1 MRTIEQPSNVL
12 LTQEEMRE
20 LIAQA
25 QAGDIDARKQ
35 MIEGNTRLVWS
46 IVQRFASR
54 GVELEDLFQI
64 GCIGL
69 MKSVDKFDLS
79 YDVKFSTY
87 AVPMIIGEIQR
98 FLRDD
103 GMVKV
108 SRSIRELN
116 YKIRHATDEF
126 LKTNEKPPS
135 ISELADMLGVTKDEV
150 LVATDAMRDPASLHE
165 QLFES
170 EGDSITLMDQM
181 KDEKSELPFQYVPLK
196 EVLAKLDKREQAIIY
211 LRYYLDLTQ
220 TDIAERLG
228 ISQVQVSRLEKKIL
242 AQLKQWMDTNNS
254 TSRSTKKTVN
264 K

>member
-1 MRTIEQPSNVL
+1 MDRIEQSSETL
-12 LTQEEMRE
+12 LTQAHMRE
-20 LIAQA
+20 LIAQS
-25 QAGDIDARKQ
+25 QAGDTQARKQ

-46 IVQRFASR
+46 IVQRFSSR

-116 YKIRHATDEF
+116 FKIRHATDEY
-126 LKTNEKPPS
+126 LKNNEKPPS
-135 ISELADMLGVTKDEV
+135 IAELAAILQVSQDDILM
-150 LVATDAMRDPASLHE
+150 ATDAMRDPASLHD
-165 QLFES
+165 QLFEND
-170 EGDSITLMDQM
+170 GDSITLMDQM
-181 KDEKSELPFQYVPLK
+181 RDDKSQLAFDYISLKDMLK
-196 EVLAKLDKREQAIIY
+196 RLGKREQSIIY
-211 LRYYLDLTQ
+211 FRYYLDLTQ
-220 TDIAERLG
+220 TEIADRLG

-242 AQLKQWMDTNNS
+242 AQLKIWMELPTTNK
-254 TSRSTKKTVN
+254 R
-264 K
+264 

>member
-1 MRTIEQPSNVL
+1 MERIEQSSETL
-12 LTQEEMRE
+12 LTQAHMRE
-20 LIAQA
+20 LIAMSQE
-25 QAGDIDARKQ
+25 GDTEARKR

-116 YKIRHATDEF
+116 FKIRHATDEY
-126 LKTNEKPPS
+126 LKTNEKSPS
-135 ISELADMLGVTKDEV
+135 IAELAAILQVSPDEI
-150 LVATDAMRDPASLHE
+150 LMATDAMRDPASLHD
-165 QLFES
+165 QLFEND
-170 EGDSITLMDQM
+170 GDSITLMDQM
-181 KDEKSELPFQYVPLK
+181 RDDKSQLAFDYITLKDLLK
-196 EVLAKLDKREQAIIY
+196 RLGKREQSIIY
-211 LRYYLDLTQ
+211 FRYYLDLTQ
-220 TDIAERLG
+220 TEIADRLG

-242 AQLKQWMDTNNS
+242 AQLKTWIELPIS
-254 TSRSTKKTVN
+254 SKR
-264 K
+264 

>member
-1 MRTIEQPSNVL
+1 MDRIEQSSETL
-12 LTQEEMRE
+12 LTQAHMRE
-20 LIAQA
+20 LIAQS
-25 QAGDIDARKQ
+25 QAGDTQARKQ

-46 IVQRFASR
+46 IVQRFSSR

-116 YKIRHATDEF
+116 FKIRHATDEY
-126 LKTNEKPPS
+126 LKNNEKPPS
-135 ISELADMLGVTKDEV
+135 IAELAAILQVSQDDILM
-150 LVATDAMRDPASLHE
+150 ATDAMRDPASLHD
-165 QLFES
+165 QLFEND
-170 EGDSITLMDQM
+170 GDSITLMDQM
-181 KDEKSELPFQYVPLK
+181 RDDKSQLAFDYISLKDMLK
-196 EVLAKLDKREQAIIY
+196 RLGKREQSIIY
-211 LRYYLDLTQ
+211 FRYYLDLTQ
-220 TDIAERLG
+220 TEIADRLG

-242 AQLKQWMDTNNS
+242 AQLKVWMELPTTNK
-254 TSRSTKKTVN
+254 R
-264 K
+264 

>member
-1 MRTIEQPSNVL
+1 
-12 LTQEEMRE
+12 MRE
-20 LIAQA
+20 LIRLA
-25 QAGDIDARKQ
+25 QAGDMEARKQ

-116 YKIRHATDEF
+116 FKIRQVTDEY

-135 ISELADMLGVTKDEV
+135 VSELAEMLGVSQDEI
-150 LVATDAMRDPASLHE
+150 LMATDAMRDPASLHE

-181 KDEKSELPFQYVPLK
+181 KDEKSELPFQYISLK
-196 EVLAKLDKREQAIIY
+196 EVLKKLDKREQAIIY
-211 LRYYLDLTQ
+211 LRYYHDLTQ

-242 AQLKQWMDTNNS
+242 AQLKEWMDTSS
-254 TSRSTKKTVN
+254 TTTRKTKKTVN

>member
-12 LTQEEMRE
+12 LTQEKMRE
-20 LIAQA
+20 LIRLA
-25 QAGDIDARKQ
+25 QAGDMEARKQ

-116 YKIRHATDEF
+116 FKIRQVTDEY

-135 ISELADMLGVTKDEV
+135 VSELAEMLGVSQDEI
-150 LVATDAMRDPASLHE
+150 LMATDAMRDPASLHE

-181 KDEKSELPFQYVPLK
+181 KDEKSELPFQYISLK
-196 EVLAKLDKREQAIIY
+196 EVLKKLDKREQAIIY
-211 LRYYLDLTQ
+211 LRYYHDLTQ

-242 AQLKQWMDTNNS
+242 AQLKEWMDTSS
-254 TSRSTKKTVN
+254 TTTRKTKKTVN

>member
-1 MRTIEQPSNVL
+1 MKKIEQPSETL

-20 LIAQA
+20 LIARA
-25 QAGDIDARKQ
+25 QSGDDDARKK

-46 IVQRFASR
+46 IVQRFSSR
-54 GVELEDLFQI
+54 GIELDDLFQI

-69 MKSVDKFDLS
+69 MKSVDKFDLK
-79 YDVKFSTY
+79 YEVKFSTY

-116 YKIRHATDEF
+116 FKIRHATENYM
-126 LKTNEKPPS
+126 KTNEKPPS
-135 ISELADMLGVTKDEV
+135 MAELAEILDVSIDDIIM
-150 LVATDAMRDPASLHE
+150 ATDAMRDPASLHE
-165 QLFES
+165 QLYEND
-170 EGDSITLMDQM
+170 GDSVTLMDQM
-181 KDEKSELPFQYVPLK
+181 RDEKSQLPFDYIPLK
-196 EVLAKLDKREQAIIY
+196 EVLKRLGKREQSIIY
-211 LRYYLDLTQ
+211 LRYFVDLTQ
-220 TDIAERLG
+220 TEIAERLG

-242 AQLKQWMDTNNS
+242 AQLKVWMEAT
-254 TSRSTKKTVN
+254 TKKTVH

>member
-1 MRTIEQPSNVL
+1 MRTIEQAKSNVL
-12 LTQEEMRE
+12 SQNEMRE
-20 LIAQA
+20 LIKKAQL
-25 QAGDIDARKQ
+25 GDMDARKQ
-35 MIEGNTRLVWS
+35 MVEANTRLVWS
-46 IVQRFASR
+46 IVQRFSSR

-69 MKSVDKFDLS
+69 MKSIDKFDLS

-116 YKIRHATDEF
+116 FKIRQVTDEY
-126 LKTNEKPPS
+126 LKTHEKPPS
-135 ISELADMLGVTKDEV
+135 IAKLAEILNVTQDEV

-170 EGDSITLMDQM
+170 DGDSITLMDQM
-181 KDEKSELPFQYVPLK
+181 KDERSELPFQYVSLK
-196 EVLAKLDKREQAIIY
+196 EVLTKLDKREQAIIY

-242 AQLKQWMDTNNS
+242 AQLKQWMDV
-254 TSRSTKKTVN
+254 KTVN

>member
-1 MRTIEQPSNVL
+1 MRNIEQSSETL
-12 LTQEEMRE
+12 LTQSYMRE
-20 LIAQA
+20 LIAKA
-25 QAGDIDARKQ
+25 QNGDQSARKI

-116 YKIRHATDEF
+116 FKIRHATDEF
-126 LKTNEKPPS
+126 LKNNERTPS
-135 ISELADMLGVTKDEV
+135 VAELAEILSVSQDEI
-150 LVATDAMRDPASLHE
+150 LMATDAMRDPASLHD
-165 QLFES
+165 QLFEND
-170 EGDSITLMDQM
+170 GDSITLMDQM
-181 KDEKSELPFQYVPLK
+181 RDDKSVLPFDYISLK
-196 EVLAKLDKREQAIIY
+196 DLLKRLGKREQSIIY
-211 LRYYLDLTQ
+211 FRYYLDLTQ
-220 TDIAERLG
+220 TEIAERLG

-242 AQLKQWMDTNNS
+242 AQLKTWMVASDS
-254 TSRSTKKTVN
+254 SKTV
-264 K
+264 KK

>member
-1 MRTIEQPSNVL
+1 MRTIEQAKSNVL
-12 LTQEEMRE
+12 SQEEMRD
-20 LIAQA
+20 LIKKAQL
-25 QAGDIDARKQ
+25 GDMDARKE
-35 MIEGNTRLVWS
+35 MVEANTRLVWS
-46 IVQRFASR
+46 IVQRFSSR

-69 MKSVDKFDLS
+69 MKSIDKFDLS
-79 YDVKFSTY
+79 YEVKFSTY

-116 YKIRHATDEF
+116 FKIRQATDEY
-126 LKTNEKPPS
+126 LKSHEKPPS
-135 ISELADMLGVTKDEV
+135 IQELADMLNVTQDEI

-170 EGDSITLMDQM
+170 DGDSITLMDQM
-181 KDEKSELPFQYVPLK
+181 KDERSELPFQYVSLK
-196 EVLAKLDKREQAIIY
+196 DVLTKLDKREQAIIY

-242 AQLKQWMDTNNS
+242 SQLKQWMDV
-254 TSRSTKKTVN
+254 KTVN
-264 K
+264 

>member
-1 MRTIEQPSNVL
+1 MKTIEQPSETL

-20 LIAQA
+20 LIARA
-25 QAGDIDARKQ
+25 QAGDDEARKK

-46 IVQRFASR
+46 IVQRFSSR
-54 GVELEDLFQI
+54 GIELDDLFQI

-69 MKSVDKFDLS
+69 MKSVDKFDLK
-79 YDVKFSTY
+79 YEVKFSTY

-116 YKIRHATDEF
+116 FKIRHATENYM
-126 LKTNEKPPS
+126 KTNEKPPS
-135 ISELADMLGVTKDEV
+135 MAELADILQVSVDDIIM
-150 LVATDAMRDPASLHE
+150 ATDAMRDPASLHE
-165 QLFES
+165 QLYEND
-170 EGDSITLMDQM
+170 GDSVTLMDQM
-181 KDEKSELPFQYVPLK
+181 RDDKSQLPFDYIPLK
-196 EVLAKLDKREQAIIY
+196 EVLKRLGKREQSIIY
-211 LRYYLDLTQ
+211 LRYFVDLTQ
-220 TDIAERLG
+220 TEIAERLG

-242 AQLKQWMDTNNS
+242 AQLKVWMEAT
-254 TSRSTKKTVN
+254 TKKTVY